1 MKKDNLLEA
10 IDIAKRNSTI
20 DLGRGFSI
28 FSMFRH
34 SDGRMGMGLHPT
46 RNDIN
51 RHGKPVKKKKGNV
64 KQDKNVYK

>member
-1 MKKDNLLEA
+1 MKKDNLAEA
-10 IDIAKRNSTI
+10 VEIAKRNSTI
-20 DLGRGFSI
+20 DLGRGISI

>member
-10 IDIAKRNSTI
+10 VAIAKRNSTI
-20 DLGRGFSI
+20 DLGRGTSI

-34 SDGRMGMGLHPT
+34 TDDRLGMGLHPT

-51 RHGKPVKKKKGNV
+51 RHGKPTKKKKGSR